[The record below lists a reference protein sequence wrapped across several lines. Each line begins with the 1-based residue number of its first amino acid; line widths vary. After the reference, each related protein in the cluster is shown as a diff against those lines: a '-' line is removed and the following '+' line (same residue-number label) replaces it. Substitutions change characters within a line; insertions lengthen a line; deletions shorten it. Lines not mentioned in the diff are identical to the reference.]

1 MHEDNVVNQAA
12 LTASHVYFTYDDI
25 SNKDA
30 ASVND
35 KAFTSSHAAPVNTEA
50 VTPTNAL
57 AAHANLARDIDLG
70 CEFALRDVSCSIAKG
85 TYTAIIGPNGSGKST
100 LARHFNALLL
110 PNFGKVTSF
119 GIDSQTDSD
128 LFELRRLVGMVFQN
142 PDNQIIG
149 TTVEEDMAFGPENL
163 AIPAIEIRKRIQAA
177 LKLLKMENLA
187 KKAPSNLSGGQKQK
201 LAVGSILVMQPKAL
215 LLDEATSMLDPDMRR
230 ELLAFIRKLR
240 LERSLTVV
248 NVTHHLDELLTAD
261 KVLVL
266 VKGHLMRAYCPL
278 DLFNDD
284 EMLSKLKLSLP
295 GGVNLLK
302 ALLKAKGINKLD
314 LADLESATIQ
324 ARIEAELASLTALQ
338 ANELELM
345 ALKLERENEAFI
357 KSLQANLVSLQA
369 LSTKDASQA
378 AAKELEPNVATTA
391 RETAPDAAMHSP
403 SREAEPVSELKS
415 KQTSEPVIKVRHLT
429 YRYPE
434 ASKSAAAVLDDISFD
449 VHKGE
454 ILAIVGH
461 SGSGKSTLIMH
472 LNALLKNEP
481 EQVIV
486 KGLDAANKANFLE
499 IRKRVSMLFQYPEHQ
514 LFAESIYKDIAYGP
528 TKLGYSADEVKAL
541 VQLACDMLGF
551 TPDMFNKSPFELSG
565 GQMRKVALA
574 GIIAMWPDVFVLDE
588 PAAGLDDRGRNEIFN
603 YIKLLKKLGKTIIV
617 VSHNM
622 EDVSEFAD
630 RVLIMKAG
638 KLVKIAAPS
647 EIFVEEA
654 FLKANSL
661 EQPALTK
668 ALGQASKALD
678 WPLEAYAPT
687 LAKAL
692 QNIAQAVKKV
702 REQYAN

>member
-1 MHEDNVVNQAA
+1 MVNQAA

-25 SNKDA
+25 SNQQ
-30 ASVND
+30 
-35 KAFTSSHAAPVNTEA
+35 EA
-50 VTPTNAL
+50 VTSKNEAASIKNELVTPTYTIASQANSAREKDL
-57 AAHANLARDIDLG
+57 A
-70 CEFALRDVSCSIAKG
+70 CEFALSDVSCSIAKG

-266 VKGHLMRAYCPL
+266 VKGHLMRAYRPL

-302 ALLKAKGINKLD
+302 ALLKAKGIDKLN
-314 LADLESATIQ
+314 LANLESATIQ
-324 ARIEAELASLTALQ
+324 ASIEAELASLTALQ
-338 ANELELM
+338 ANALELM
-345 ALKLERENEAFI
+345 AIRLERENEAFI

-378 AAKELEPNVATTA
+378 TVKELEPNAATIA
-391 RETAPDAAMHSP
+391 LETASDAAMHTLSIEP
-403 SREAEPVSELKS
+403 EPVSKL
-415 KQTSEPVIKVRHLT
+415 TSEPVIKVRNLT

-638 KLVKIAAPS
+638 KVVKIAEPS

-692 QNIAQAVKKV
+692 QNIAKAVKKV
-702 REQYAN
+702 RGQYAN

>member
-25 SNKDA
+25 SNQQ
-30 ASVND
+30 
-35 KAFTSSHAAPVNTEA
+35 EA
-50 VTPTNAL
+50 VTSKNEAASIKNEAVAPTYTIAS
-57 AAHANLARDIDLG
+57 HANSAGEKDLG
-70 CEFALRDVSCSIAKG
+70 CEFALSDVSCSIAKG

-266 VKGHLMRAYCPL
+266 VKGHLMRAYRPL

-302 ALLKAKGINKLD
+302 ALLKVKGIDKLN
-314 LADLESATIQ
+314 LANLESATIQ
-324 ARIEAELASLTALQ
+324 AHIEAELASLTALQ
-338 ANELELM
+338 ASALELM
-345 ALKLERENEAFI
+345 AIRLERENEAFI

-378 AAKELEPNVATTA
+378 AARELEPSVATTA
-391 RETAPDAAMHSP
+391 RETAPDAAMHSLQ
-403 SREAEPVSELKS
+403 REAEPVSKL
-415 KQTSEPVIKVRHLT
+415 TSEPVIKVRHLT

-434 ASKSAAAVLDDISFD
+434 ASKSAAPVLDDISFD

-541 VQLACDMLGF
+541 VKLACDMLGF

-622 EDVSEFAD
+622 EDVAEFAD

-638 KLVKIAAPS
+638 KVVKIAEPS

-702 REQYAN
+702 RGQYAN

>member
-1 MHEDNVVNQAA
+1 MVNQAA

-25 SNKDA
+25 SNQQ
-30 ASVND
+30 
-35 KAFTSSHAAPVNTEA
+35 EA
-50 VTPTNAL
+50 VTSKNEAASIKNEAVAPTYTIAS
-57 AAHANLARDIDLG
+57 HANSAGEKDLG
-70 CEFALRDVSCSIAKG
+70 CEFALSDVSCSIAKG

-266 VKGHLMRAYCPL
+266 VKGHLMRAYRPL

-302 ALLKAKGINKLD
+302 ALLKVKGIDKLN
-314 LADLESATIQ
+314 LANLESATIQ
-324 ARIEAELASLTALQ
+324 AHIEAELASLTALQ
-338 ANELELM
+338 ASALELM
-345 ALKLERENEAFI
+345 AIRLERENEAFI

-378 AAKELEPNVATTA
+378 AARELEPSVATTA
-391 RETAPDAAMHSP
+391 RETAPDAAMHSLQ
-403 SREAEPVSELKS
+403 REAEPVSKL
-415 KQTSEPVIKVRHLT
+415 TSEPVIKVRHLT

-434 ASKSAAAVLDDISFD
+434 ASKSAAPVLDDISFD

-541 VQLACDMLGF
+541 VKLACDMLGF

-622 EDVSEFAD
+622 EDVAEFAD

-638 KLVKIAAPS
+638 KVVKIAEPS

-702 REQYAN
+702 RGQYAN